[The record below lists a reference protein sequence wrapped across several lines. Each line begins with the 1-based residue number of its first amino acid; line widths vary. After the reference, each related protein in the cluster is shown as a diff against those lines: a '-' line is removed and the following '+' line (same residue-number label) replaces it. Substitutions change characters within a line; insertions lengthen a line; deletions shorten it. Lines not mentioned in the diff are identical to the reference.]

1 MSLII
6 QFKAEDFGDF
16 RAIFYMPRI
25 SVIAA
30 INADFVYCGVVL
42 CIDMKL
48 LTHICLCFKCS
59 SS

>member
-6 QFKAEDFGDF
+6 QFKAEGFGDL

-25 SVIAA
+25 SVIAT
-30 INADFVYCGVVL
+30 INADFVYFDMVL

-48 LTHICLCFKCS
+48 NPYQSLFL
-59 SS
+59 